1 MSTVTTRAIELA
13 QTVLEQIK
21 TLDGWYLP
29 AVGAT
34 NFAAVSAK
42 DGYLGGIS
50 FMVNGLNHK
59 GWVTI
64 KLTVMDEYEISFID
78 RDRKVAKVIE
88 GVHFPELIGVLDY
101 VEKG

>member
-1 MSTVTTRAIELA
+1 MSTTTNRTIEIA

-21 TLDGWYLP
+21 ALDGWALAAY
-29 AVGAT
+29 GAT

-50 FMVNGLNHK
+50 FMVNGLKHS

-64 KLTVMDEYEISFID
+64 KLTVMDEYEISFIN
-78 RDRKVAKVIE
+78 RNREVVKVVE
-88 GVHFPELIGVLDY
+88 GVHFPELIQVLNW